1 MRITKPGSMAV
12 SYPKTNAVRAL
23 DKQGI
28 PYRLHAY
35 DHDGTAVDALTVA
48 QKVGVPI
55 ERVYKTLVFR
65 GSSQRIGVAVINGA
79 DELDL
84 KKAAQV
90 LNEKSIALVEVKEL
104 LPLTGYVRGGCSP
117 LGMKKAYPTL
127 IDDSGLAHS
136 TILVS
141 AGRIGQQIELAVSDL
156 VALTQAQWCSIK
168 TIR

>member
-1 MRITKPGSMAV
+1 MDDNL
-12 SYPKTNAVRAL
+12 PKTNAVRAL
-23 DKQGI
+23 DKQGVS
-28 PYRLHAY
+28 YTLHAY
-35 DHDGTAVDALTVA
+35 DTDGIAVDALTVA

-55 ERVYKTLVFR
+55 ERVYKTLIFR

-84 KKAAQV
+84 KKAAKV
-90 LNEKSIALVEVKEL
+90 LQEKSIDLVEVKEL

-117 LGMKKAYPTL
+117 LGMRKAYPTL
-127 IDDSGLAHS
+127 IDDSVLNQS

-141 AGRIGQQIELAVSDL
+141 AGRIGQQLELSVS
-156 VALTQAQWCSIK
+156 ALIQLTNAHVCSIK

>member
-1 MRITKPGSMAV
+1 MDV
-12 SYPKTNAVRAL
+12 NLPKTNAVRAL

-28 PYRLHAY
+28 AYTLHTY
-35 DHDGTAVDALTVA
+35 SSDGTAVDALTVA
-48 QKVGVPI
+48 EKVGVPI

-65 GSSQRIGVAVINGA
+65 GSSSRIGVAVINGA

-84 KKAAQV
+84 KKAAKM

-104 LPLTGYVRGGCSP
+104 LALTGYVRGGCSP

-127 IDDSGLAHS
+127 IDESVLNHS
-136 TILVS
+136 TVLVS
-141 AGRIGQQIELAVSDL
+141 AGRIGQQLELSVHDL
-156 VALTQAQWCSIK
+156 IALTQSQVTSIK

>member
-1 MRITKPGSMAV
+1 MDV
-12 SYPKTNAVRAL
+12 NLPKTNAVRAL
-23 DKQGI
+23 DKQGVS
-28 PYRLHAY
+28 YTLHTY
-35 DHDGTAVDALTVA
+35 DTDGTAVDALTVA

-55 ERVYKTLVFR
+55 ERVYKTLIFR
-65 GSSQRIGVAVINGA
+65 SSSQRIGVAVINGA

-84 KKAAQV
+84 KKTAKALQ
-90 LNEKSIALVEVKEL
+90 EKSIALVEVKEL

-127 IDDSGLAHS
+127 IDDSVLDQS

-141 AGRIGQQIELAVSDL
+141 AGRIGQQIELWVN
-156 VALTQAQWCSIK
+156 ALIHLTNAYVCSIK